1 MAAFERI
8 VRAISEKIN
17 WAAGF
22 AICGMVVL
30 VCADIVMRLLV
41 QAIYGAFEV
50 TNWLAALAAAF
61 AVAYIQ
67 TQRGH
72 VPVDILVVRL
82 SERGRAIVSSITSP
96 IMVGLSGIITWQCV
110 EFGIYMWRGGEISQ
124 ILKFPYHFLL
134 YAVALCFAMLTLVFV
149 AEFLNSV
156 MRAVKK

>member
-8 VRAISEKIN
+8 IKAIAEKIN
-17 WAAGF
+17 WVAGF

-30 VCADIVMRLLV
+30 VCADIIMRLLV

-50 TNWLAALAAAF
+50 TNWLAGLAAAF

-96 IMVGLSGIITWQCV
+96 IMVGLSGIITWQCA
-110 EFGIYMWRGGEISQ
+110 EFGIYMWRSDEVSQ
-124 ILKFPYHFLL
+124 ILHFPYHFLL

-149 AEFLNSV
+149 AEFIDSV